1 MIPSPCM
8 KICIFDQESGLCLDC
23 SRTADEVEKW
33 GLPETTDDWKK
44 QNLIELKIR
53 ERGQL

>member
-8 KICIFDQESGLCLDC
+8 KICIFDQESGLCLGC

-53 ERGQL
+53 EREQL